1 MKVGFLSR
9 ALFMRARALPAAFVC
24 CSVLVFASVPAAAQ
38 VVIGGTGLPP
48 VEVNMSALDAL
59 SRSTGAA
66 LLQLPGVSP
75 ASPVQLRAPAA
86 PAAAPTLVMEPMPMP
101 MPVAS
106 APLVV
111 PAPPADSGPA
121 SAADPNMPEAPAAA
135 EVPPLVGTS
144 RPPPPAQALAPAEPQ
159 VADLGGSALP
169 EGTVSVVHFSGVETE
184 LSPTARD
191 QLQQV
196 SVQLAST
203 ERRVQLNAFAGGSDE
218 TVSAA
223 RRLSLSRALAVRAY
237 LIERGVRS
245 ARIDVRALGVPEDN
259 GPAERVDILLLAQ

>member
-9 ALFMRARALPAAFVC
+9 ALFMRARALLSAFMR
-24 CSVLVFASVPAAAQ
+24 CSALVFVSVPAAAQ

-75 ASPVQLRAPAA
+75 AAPVQLRPPGADD
-86 PAAAPTLVMEPMPMP
+86 AAPTLVMEPMPMP
-101 MPVAS
+101 MPMPMPA
-106 APLVV
+106 LVL
-111 PAPPADSGPA
+111 APPADSGPA
-121 SAADPNMPEAPAAA
+121 SAADPDMPEAPAAA
-135 EVPPLVGTS
+135 EVPPLAGTS
-144 RPPPPAQALAPAEPQ
+144 RPLPPAQALAPAEPQ
-159 VADLGGSALP
+159 LADLGASAFP

-191 QLQQV
+191 QLQQLA
-196 SVQLAST
+196 VQLAST

-245 ARIDVRALGVPEDN
+245 ARIDVRALGAPEDN